1 MKLDFSILRLPK
13 GKSLPL
19 ETKAE
24 QNLSKQKMSLLFQ
37 KVPGYGISSFS
48 AVITSVSWLEAKV
61 PPAIPYQKEVPV
73 QTRLKWLL
81 QG

>member
-13 GKSLPL
+13 GNSLPL

-37 KVPGYGISSFS
+37 KVPSYGISSFS
-48 AVITSVSWLEAKV
+48 AVITKF
-61 PPAIPYQKEVPV
+61 PD
-73 QTRLKWLL
+73 
-81 QG
+81 